1 MNIYE
6 MPGLPIKAELVSVL
20 EENERVRIERII
32 STGQQSGWYDQ
43 DESEYVILLEGRA
56 QLAFDDDRMI
66 TLKKGDTLLIPA
78 HQKHRVAYT
87 SADPPCI
94 WLCVFY

>member
-6 MPGLPIKAELVSVL
+6 MPGFPIKAELVSVL

-43 DESEYVILLEGRA
+43 AENEYVILLEGRA

>member
-6 MPGLPIKAELVSVL
+6 MPGFPINDEVISILAQ
-20 EENERVRIERII
+20 NEAVRIERII
-32 STGQQSGWYDQ
+32 STGQQSDWYDQ
-43 DESEYVILLEGRA
+43 EECEYVILLEGRA
-56 QLAFDDDRMI
+56 QLEFEDDKTI
-66 TLKKGDTLLIPA
+66 TLEKGDTLLIPS

>member
-1 MNIYE
+1 MNIYKIPKFPISDE
-6 MPGLPIKAELVSVL
+6 MISILVQ
-20 EENERVRIERII
+20 NESVRIERII
-32 STGQQSGWYDQ
+32 STGQQSDWYDQ
-43 DESEYVILLEGRA
+43 EESEFVILLEGTA
-56 QLAFDDDRMI
+56 QLEFEGNKTI
-66 TLKKGDTLLIPA
+66 SLEKGDTLLIPP